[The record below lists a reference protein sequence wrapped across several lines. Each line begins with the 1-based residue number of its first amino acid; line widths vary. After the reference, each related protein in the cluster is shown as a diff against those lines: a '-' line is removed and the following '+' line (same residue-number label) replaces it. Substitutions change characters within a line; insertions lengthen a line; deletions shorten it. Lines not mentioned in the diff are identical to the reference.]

1 MSGEAHNYP
10 ANSTPVGQGQT
21 MSQRDDNS
29 SYGERCRSVLSA
41 ALLKDEMVIAEGR
54 ANERHA
60 GSGYLYLVV
69 TNDRIL
75 WTDYVTPARI
85 SALAFA
91 DVTAF
96 REEYESHRY
105 FLRMRHEPV
114 RRLERAPK
122 HRVLWFEWGNTMQ
135 LQEGRETHFL
145 FSRRDTRAARTIR
158 ERLDVLRTR
167 PQEGRQT

>member
-1 MSGEAHNYP
+1 M
-10 ANSTPVGQGQT
+10 
-21 MSQRDDNS
+21 
-29 SYGERCRSVLSA
+29 
-41 ALLKDEMVIAEGR
+41 KVIAEGR

-75 WTDYVTPARI
+75 WTDYVTPARV

-105 FLRMRHEPV
+105 FLRMHHEPV

-122 HRVLWFEWGNTMQ
+122 HRVLWFEWGNTMK

-145 FSRRDTRAARTIR
+145 FSRRDTRAARAIANVWMCSGIDCKR
-158 ERLDVLRTR
+158 DAGLRNTNSTSCAKR
-167 PQEGRQT
+167 TASTEAYCDGQFCVSWHRTEW